1 MCLHFFNGS
10 LSLEAI
16 NNSFI
21 TLIPK
26 VHNPT
31 SVYDFRPISLLNG
44 VIKIVTE
51 LLANWLQA
59 KIIPLIHTNQYGFI
73 KCRTIQDCLACAYN
87 YIYRC

>member
-21 TLIPK
+21 ILIPK

-31 SVYDFRPISLLNG
+31 SVYDFIPISLLNG
-44 VIKIVTE
+44 VIKIVTK

-73 KCRTIQDCLACAYN
+73 KCRTI
-87 YIYRC
+87 